1 MPTSMQDPQEFLL
14 SMARRKRKR
23 REFKRNLLS
32 NNSKRQK

>member
-23 REFKRNLLS
+23 REFKRN
-32 NNSKRQK
+32 